1 MPQTSSTPLAVAP
14 AIPVQSGVGLAAVIL
29 GGLCVPLSVYIGVQ
43 SLAAPLPMF
52 GVWYFLPIVVGAIAL
67 GMFASRTAGGVAG
80 AVLGVAALL
89 ICMGFIVVDR
99 LYGPDL
105 RSQLTRSAGAVTSGP
120 PAGLDPEQLLRA
132 VRGATTQPGR

>member
-1 MPQTSSTPLAVAP
+1 MPEPSSTSLPVSP

-29 GGLCVPLSVYIGVQ
+29 GGLCVPLSVYVGVQ
-43 SLAAPLPMF
+43 SLAAPLPTF
-52 GVWYFLPIVVGAIAL
+52 GVWYFLPIVVAAIAL

-89 ICMGFIVVDR
+89 ICMGFIVIDR

-105 RSQLTRSAGAVTSGP
+105 RGQLAHQSTLSNSP
-120 PAGLDPEQLLRA
+120 PAGLDPEQLMRA
-132 VRGATTQPGR
+132 VRGATTRPGQ